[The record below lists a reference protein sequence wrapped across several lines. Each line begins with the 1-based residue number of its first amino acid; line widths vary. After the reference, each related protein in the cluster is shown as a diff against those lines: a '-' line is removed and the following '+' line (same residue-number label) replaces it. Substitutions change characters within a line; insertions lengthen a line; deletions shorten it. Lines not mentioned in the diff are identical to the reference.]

1 LTQQATVT
9 KLLPN
14 GMAEIAVKRESACGG
29 NCHSCS
35 GCSGR
40 TNIMKVAAKNPVL
53 AAVGDRVVVSSSTGS
68 ILKAA
73 VVVYVIP
80 VILFFV
86 FYALGA
92 LMGAGESMSIVLS
105 LVGFFLGVIMA
116 MAFNKSL
123 KNKTAATFEI
133 ISILQA

>member
-1 LTQQATVT
+1 MTQEATVT
-9 KLLPN
+9 KLLPG

-40 TNIMKVAAKNPVL
+40 TNIMKVSAKNR
-53 AAVGDRVVVSSSTGS
+53 ASAGVGDRVVVSSSTGS

-73 VVVYVIP
+73 VIVYVIP
-80 VILFFV
+80 VVLFFV

-92 LMGAGESMSIVLS
+92 MMGAGESISIVLS
-105 LVGFFLGVIMA
+105 LCGFAMGVLMA

-123 KNKTAATFEI
+123 KNRAATTFEI
-133 ISILQA
+133 VSIIQA

>member
-1 LTQQATVT
+1 MTQRATVT

-14 GMAEIAVKRESACGG
+14 DMAEIAVMRESACGG

-35 GCSGR
+35 GCSGKS
-40 TNIMKVAAKNPVL
+40 NVMKVSAKNT
-53 AAVGDRVVVSSSTGS
+53 AMARVGDKVVVSSSTQS
-68 ILKAA
+68 IMKAA

-80 VILFFV
+80 IVLFFV

-92 LMGAGESMSIVLS
+92 MMGLGESMSIVLS
-105 LVGFFLGVIMA
+105 LVGFGLGILMG

-123 KNKTAATFEI
+123 KNNAATTFEI
-133 ISILQA
+133 ISIIQA